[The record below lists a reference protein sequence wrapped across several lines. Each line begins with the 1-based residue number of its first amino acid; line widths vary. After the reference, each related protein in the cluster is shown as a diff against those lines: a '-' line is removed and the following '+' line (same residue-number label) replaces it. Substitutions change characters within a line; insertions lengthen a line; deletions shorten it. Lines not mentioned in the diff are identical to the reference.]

1 MDKWMLLGSEIS
13 PLHQEVQ
20 QQRELHQQVQVARN
34 KLLEL
39 EKLVLGIGVDGD
51 LQINLEKILQLKA
64 QLEKEKD
71 SLLQVNVDVHSCVA
85 QLDAA
90 SGLTLKDDVAGL
102 YQLWE
107 RLSIKTSEKEMLL
120 EDAERTYKEFQEQ
133 LLNLQAEIAA
143 DQKKVKSFI
152 DLQTPDP
159 EAVSTQAA
167 SDVSPSDSC
176 QSNIIWLRINSNL
189 LES

>member
-1 MDKWMLLGSEIS
+1 MLLGSEIS

-176 QSNIIWLRINSNL
+176 QSNII
-189 LES
+189 